1 MSIVGRRRVDDS
13 DVRRRI
19 IVRTAVTA
27 NRSTGCGKDRRSPRS
42 APPIDASPSLADGA
56 SFPID
61 NVTRTSPSIAGGLGR
76 SPTPYLRRQHAL
88 LSPEKKKN
96 HGHGPTNPQ
105 RHPRCHDA
113 TAADDDGE
121 VERAERQANITALQQ
136 IAQNNNGHGNHDHP
150 GSKLKNFQHTNPPMF
165 NKTEEPLDADDW
177 LQTMENNLEVAGV
190 EAAEKVLFAT
200 HYLSGPARAWWTSA
214 RAMNAGQM
222 MTWEDFKL
230 KFSKY
235 HVPQGL
241 IKKMRDEFRE
251 LKQGRM
257 SVVESLRQVSHSV
270 KVRPG

>member
-1 MSIVGRRRVDDS
+1 
-13 DVRRRI
+13 
-19 IVRTAVTA
+19 
-27 NRSTGCGKDRRSPRS
+27 
-42 APPIDASPSLADGA
+42 
-56 SFPID
+56 
-61 NVTRTSPSIAGGLGR
+61 
-76 SPTPYLRRQHAL
+76 
-88 LSPEKKKN
+88 
-96 HGHGPTNPQ
+96 
-105 RHPRCHDA
+105 
-113 TAADDDGE
+113 
-121 VERAERQANITALQQ
+121 
-136 IAQNNNGHGNHDHP
+136 
-150 GSKLKNFQHTNPPMF
+150 MF

-222 MTWEDFKL
+222 MNWEDFKL

-257 SVVESLRQVSHSV
+257 SVVEYRDREPLSLPLHRTTSCQPPLDQIDESMTLHMLTSSPLPSKPINHVSELAWTLLMLTLPALDQDDVDIDRATRAQTRPEDAHARQDAHGDIPGRDRTPPCPVASRLPSLSPCAR
-270 KVRPG
+270 RPTNLPHTAIDRR